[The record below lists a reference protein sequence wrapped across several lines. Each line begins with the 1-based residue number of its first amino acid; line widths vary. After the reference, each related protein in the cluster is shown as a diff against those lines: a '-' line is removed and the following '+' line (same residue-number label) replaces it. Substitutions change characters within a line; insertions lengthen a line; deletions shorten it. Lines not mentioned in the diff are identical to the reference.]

1 MDREELA
8 PHAEELARV
17 LGEKVTK
24 DRLLDELERYV
35 NLYRVSLEWAKR
47 DILKKMGG
55 DPGSI
60 GNGSGRKSVAE
71 LTGAEQSVD
80 LLVKVLTVNPKTIEV
95 GGAHKNILY
104 GYVADESGRVPYTV
118 WETESVQ
125 LKEGETVVIRNAYTK
140 EYKGTPQLN
149 LGNRASVERSDE
161 ALDVAGMPSG
171 AGHGEVKVAELAEG
185 MNYVVV
191 SGKVS
196 KLERKEIVAAGERKN
211 IVTGVLTD
219 DTGSAE
225 LTIWKDAEL
234 QEGAEVRIVGAY
246 VKSWRGIPKLNLGDK
261 AEVQVLAAGT
271 LGDLAGIAPKA
282 RTLLDVELSGGGM
295 DVVVR
300 GTIVD
305 VREGSGLV
313 MRCPECRR
321 VLQKGTCR
329 VHGKVKGMDD
339 LRIKAIL
346 DDGTSTMNVVFG
358 KELTEALLNMS
369 IDEAVRLTTEERNPD
384 AVKELAEERLFARTL
399 EVRGMVRSDDF
410 GPMMIAREA
419 RAVEVDARE
428 EGAKLLTE
436 LEGFE

>member
-1 MDREELA
+1 
-8 PHAEELARV
+8 
-17 LGEKVTK
+17 
-24 DRLLDELERYV
+24 
-35 NLYRVSLEWAKR
+35 
-47 DILKKMGG
+47 
-55 DPGSI
+55 
-60 GNGSGRKSVAE
+60 
-71 LTGAEQSVD
+71 
-80 LLVKVLTVNPKTIEV
+80 
-95 GGAHKNILY
+95 
-104 GYVADESGRVPYTV
+104 
-118 WETESVQ
+118 
-125 LKEGETVVIRNAYTK
+125 
-140 EYKGTPQLN
+140 
-149 LGNRASVERSDE
+149 
-161 ALDVAGMPSG
+161 
-171 AGHGEVKVAELAEG
+171 
-185 MNYVVV
+185 
-191 SGKVS
+191 
-196 KLERKEIVAAGERKN
+196 
-211 IVTGVLTD
+211 D

-329 VHGKVKGMDD
+329 VHGKVKGVDD